1 MEVDSLLESDLLS
14 EIDSLLDSL
23 TELVSLVELLLVRD
37 IDLLCETDV
46 FDCISLSLVLKLSLT
61 LLLPDPELKL
71 TVSLVAKFWLLS
83 NCFVSAKAVFVVN
96 VAPPATAPSTAAPF
110 NAAVKPSELNLS
122 SDFLSFS
129 LLTS

>member
-1 MEVDSLLESDLLS
+1 M
-14 EIDSLLDSL
+14 
-23 TELVSLVELLLVRD
+23 
-37 IDLLCETDV
+37 ETDAS
-46 FDCISLSLVLKLSLT
+46 DCTSLSLVLKLSLT

-110 NAAVKPSELNLS
+110 NAAVMPSELNLS

>member
-1 MEVDSLLESDLLS
+1 M
-14 EIDSLLDSL
+14 
-23 TELVSLVELLLVRD
+23 
-37 IDLLCETDV
+37 ETDDSV
-46 FDCISLSLVLKLSLT
+46 CTSLSLVLKLSLT

-71 TVSLVAKFWLLS
+71 TVSVAKFWLLS
-83 NCFVSAKAVFVVN
+83 NCFVSAKTVFVVN

-110 NAAVKPSELNLS
+110 NTAVMPSELNLS